1 MARKTTSN
9 GTILGTVSKNGKTRT
24 MNMDPATLL
33 ARGYSSRW
41 LGSRAE
47 KTNGNKLLLQP
58 LSNEE
63 IDQDLRHMNA
73 YWTACQR
80 YHQHA
85 YAAVNRI
92 AVEQRPNAPTLP
104 IRLDPDSDK
113 RVQTQRQKITQA
125 EMIREA
131 LEQEYVAL
139 RAHYVETCQHLEQA
153 VADKDARLAFLHEL
167 SVQKVQQ
174 LAYLRT
180 RVQIAREIAAALR
193 QRQQLLDERVNAPT
207 TASSNGGTAD
217 ALMAAWLALEEA
229 TKDMVPK
236 AKSSNI
242 MLWKSRFEP
251 STPKGV
257 PLLVSAASLVPEK
270 SVGWAF
276 DADPNDAGIW
286 YRDDKESSENTNER
300 PLVFMP
306 NHLPQTVGEILSDG
320 EDESEEDGGAKPNGT
335 SGEINREFLLKHG
348 KDGKKVCALQRE
360 VECLSAEL
368 AAEGQKNAS
377 CLSQTGKWRHK
388 LDEATTMLS
397 ILRQE
402 TEAVLYRHNI
412 LLSSEEVAAK
422 AEQQWEEQQ
431 EMEELNAQKAVE
443 EGTAP
448 EVLLA
453 SAKEEEDGSAN
464 DGDDEGAEE
473 GPEDGEEG
481 FWLNNEESQKGKREA
496 PEDSP
501 SSRTLKRRKV

>member
-9 GTILGTVSKNGKTRT
+9 GTILGTVSKNSKTRT

-47 KTNGNKLLLQP
+47 KTSNKLLLQP

-153 VADKDARLAFLHEL
+153 VADKDARLAFLHEFTI
-167 SVQKVQQ
+167 QKVQQ

-193 QRQQLLDERVNAPT
+193 QRQQLLDERVTVPAT
-207 TASSNGGTAD
+207 SSNGGTTD
-217 ALMAAWLALEEA
+217 ALMTAWMALEEA

-236 AKSSNI
+236 GKSNNT
-242 MLWKSRFEP
+242 LFWKSRFEP

-286 YRDDKESSENTNER
+286 YRDDQESSDNANER

-320 EDESEEDGGAKPNGT
+320 DDESEEDGGKPNGA
-335 SGEINREFLLKHG
+335 SGQVTRELLLKHG
-348 KDGKKVCALQRE
+348 KDGKQVCALQRE
-360 VECLSAEL
+360 VDFLSAEL

-377 CLSQTGKWRHK
+377 CLSQTVKWRHK

-412 LLSSEEVAAK
+412 LLSSEEVVAK

-431 EMEELNAQKAVE
+431 ELEELNAQKAVG
-443 EGTAP
+443 EGTAS
-448 EVLLA
+448 EVLVA
-453 SAKEEEDGSAN
+453 PAKEEEDGSAN
-464 DGDDEGAEE
+464 DGDDEGAED

-501 SSRTLKRRKV
+501 SSRNLKRRKV